1 MHLDM
6 PVQPV
11 PAVSAAGPSPAL
23 IPLEAQVSAAP
34 IRRPDLKGVGG
45 WLLFFCVSL
54 TVLAPVLVLS
64 RGEITDF
71 SQTSIID
78 LALVAFGILVGGF
91 VWNVHRSS
99 FVLLWIYFGANS
111 LLLVLAI
118 VGYAVSEEQGQP
130 QEIIQLVRGLVSTV
144 IWFLYFKK
152 SNRVQ
157 ATFGRN
163 L

>member
-6 PVQPV
+6 PPQPV
-11 PAVSAAGPSPAL
+11 PAISAVKLSPAL
-23 IPLEAQVSAAP
+23 IPSDAEGPAAP

-64 RGEITDF
+64 RVVTDF
-71 SQTSIID
+71 SQSNIID
-78 LALVAFGILVGGF
+78 LVLVAFGILVGGL
-91 VWNVHRSS
+91 VWNVHRSA
-99 FVLLWIYFGANS
+99 FVLLWIYFGANT
-111 LLLVLAI
+111 LLSTLAI
-118 VGYAVSEEQGQP
+118 VGYALTAEQGREM
-130 QEIIQLVRGLVSTV
+130 EIIQLVRGLVSTV

-152 SNRVQ
+152 SDRVQ